1 MRMTLLVISLI
12 SRPYIYYL
20 SINMCL
26 CNLETS
32 AHTAAEQQESREKGS
47 LVRGLTLPSNRV
59 PTETKHKVCYCC
71 SVQPVPHT
79 HTHTHTHDR
88 SGIKL
93 SLGRGTVMLE
103 QLFALHVIAPRQRQV
118 SYC

>member
-1 MRMTLLVISLI
+1 MTLLVISLI

-79 HTHTHTHDR
+79 HTHTHMTDQV
-88 SGIKL
+88 L
-93 SLGRGTVMLE
+93 SS
-103 QLFALHVIAPRQRQV
+103 H
-118 SYC
+118 